1 MIAWNIGKIMNN
13 YSNISVL
20 NVMSYILIS
29 LGKTYE
35 NKFSIYIAIILLL
48 IALYLFVKIA
58 HIKKEKPKN
67 KSSLFIQPILLIC
80 LLIYAFLVIG
90 F

>member
-1 MIAWNIGKIMNN
+1 MNN

-58 HIKKEKPKN
+58 FIKKEKPKN
-67 KSSLFIQPILLIC
+67 KRTLFIQPILITC
-80 LLIYAFLVIG
+80 LLIYVFLVIS
-90 F
+90 FRLK